1 MVSARCVIFV
11 GNTESRLVPTGSRE
25 RRTVMSGVGAMDW
38 IATGING
45 QDENVDESDVTA
57 AVEVTARVVAAALPN
72 PEDGG
77 LV

>member
-1 MVSARCVIFV
+1 
-11 GNTESRLVPTGSRE
+11 
-25 RRTVMSGVGAMDW
+25 MSGVGAMDW

-77 LV
+77 LA